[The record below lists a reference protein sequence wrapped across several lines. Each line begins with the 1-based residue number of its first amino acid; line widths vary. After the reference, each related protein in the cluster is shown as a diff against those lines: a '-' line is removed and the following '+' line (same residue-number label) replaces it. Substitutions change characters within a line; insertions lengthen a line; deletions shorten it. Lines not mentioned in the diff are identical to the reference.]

1 MYCILLLSIAYQYKA
16 SVIEKS
22 IQPVQLIVLLKIVY
36 SLLFSPSLINSLI
49 CPKSKRQLRKILKEP
64 IE

>member
-1 MYCILLLSIAYQYKA
+1 MYCILLLSIAGQYKA

-49 CPKSKRQLRKILKEP
+49 CPKRKRQLRKILKEP

>member
-1 MYCILLLSIAYQYKA
+1 MYCILLLSIADQYKA

-49 CPKSKRQLRKILKEP
+49 CPKRKRQLRKILKEP